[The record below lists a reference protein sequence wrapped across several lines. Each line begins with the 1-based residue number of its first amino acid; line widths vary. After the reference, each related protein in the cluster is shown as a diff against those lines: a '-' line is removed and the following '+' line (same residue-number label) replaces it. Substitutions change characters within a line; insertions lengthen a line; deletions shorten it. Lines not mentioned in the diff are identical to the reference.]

1 MSDSRSLWYGDLH
14 LHTNYSYCAPRETV
28 PETYLPYVE
37 EEDIRVLG
45 FSNHL
50 YYPDAVSAE
59 ERAESKYPGVMR
71 VLKIKEEL
79 EAMKKKTGCRI
90 LLGCEVETVYGREP
104 SLPKEM
110 AGQFDYILLA
120 ASHVLNLG
128 GYYRDYDLSTPDKL
142 RELTIERFHYACS
155 CDYPVPTGIC
165 HPLYPICSPAEQEIV
180 DGISDSR
187 LADCFTL
194 AAKKNISIEI
204 HACLY
209 RGGTQLDGE
218 GLSPSYLRLLSAAKA
233 CGCHFH
239 FGTDAHAASAFT
251 GKHALL
257 RRAAERAGITEDD
270 MWEL

>member
-1 MSDSRSLWYGDLH
+1 MMNKNSLWYGDLH
-14 LHTNYSYCAPRETV
+14 IHTNYSHCAPRETV
-28 PETYLPYVE
+28 AESYLPYLE
-37 EEDIRVLG
+37 KEDVRVLG

-50 YYPDAVSAE
+50 YYPDSVSEE
-59 ERAESKYPGVMR
+59 ERAEGENPGVRR

-79 EAMKKKTGCRI
+79 EALRQKTDCRI

-104 SLPKEM
+104 SLPREL

-120 ASHVLNLG
+120 ASHILNLP
-128 GYYRDYDLSTPDKL
+128 GYYRNYDLSTPERL
-142 RELTIERFHYACS
+142 RDLVIERFRYACQY
-155 CDYPVPTGIC
+155 DYPAPTGIC
-165 HPLYPICSPAEQEIV
+165 HPLYPICSPIEQEIV
-180 DGISDSR
+180 DGISDSI

-209 RGGTQLDGE
+209 RNGTALDE
-218 GLSPSYLRLLSAAKA
+218 ERLSPTYLRVLSAAKA

-239 FGTDAHAASAFT
+239 FGTDAHAAERFY

-257 RRAAERAGITEDD
+257 RRAAERVGITEDD
-270 MWEL
+270 MWKL